1 MNGTEDRLDVA
12 AAVRAEL
19 GRRGKSQASLAR
31 DMDVPQMWLNRRLRG
46 EVALSVDELAAIAR
60 ALDMPVARLLGE
72 A

>member
-1 MNGTEDRLDVA
+1 MA